1 MTAVASRA
9 PAAAGRAAG
18 SGPEAAERSAAVLG
32 PLGVATERAP
42 VLDRVP
48 GPVSDDPVVVLE
60 GLLAGGLEAVAAR
73 WGQGGGSVVLS
84 GRRAFVDVT
93 GSAGFGPD
101 GVLDGRVEL
110 RADLQ
115 VLGLALGSAT
125 WVVHGWEPSAEL
137 ALPAAEI
144 RGTALRVDLAA
155 LPPEVTLTASAGIA
169 ATTIDGGV
177 TLELPG
183 DAVPLGEPI
192 SPRIAEL
199 YRGLLGVDLSS
210 LVVHREAPVVD
221 APAFVSNRDLFFAPG
236 VYGVDAPQTLAVLD
250 AAVRAAIAGV
260 VGPVLDGATPPVLPE
275 NLPAGGVG
283 AAVPV
288 VDPPV
293 PGPVVDAGG
302 AVSGGGAA
310 SAGEAAAG
318 GAPTASDAG
327 MDGAAGQPE
336 GVGGAAGEAV
346 AAEPGAAGE
355 GGGAAPTAPVLMPE
369 APTAPG
375 PAAAARGGAVAG
387 GAGGAARTARELP
400 SADQNTA
407 DARGAV
413 TEPVAETA
421 ARARE
426 ELAAELGERPAPSP
440 EIVEL
445 VQRIRDAIRNN
456 RPEDEDQLLATDP
469 TQEAQSAGETVSG
482 TVDGQVSE
490 ASGEYDAMSTPPAGS
505 PALSPSPVATP
516 PAASPGM
523 GVDAASAAP
532 DPLPPENTSLDAD
545 VAATDQRIADA
556 GMETRVTAEIPDG
569 PFGEARAAR
578 GELGELAQ
586 RTPAEIAA
594 EEQVAIDSA
603 QADMARLQQEAV
615 AALRA
620 ARTGTIGG
628 VAERQE
634 GMTGQEEV
642 TRENVSQRAQAIY
655 DAAER
660 QVTGLLTPLGRTA
673 MGRWEAGLA
682 RHSREFHDCLDRVQ
696 RWIEERHSGVVGTI
710 VAVGDYIAGL
720 PSWVTGE
727 YNRAENQFGN
737 DIGELLLDISSEV
750 NGVIAAA
757 QAIIVRARTDIGAL
771 FDQMEAEFP
780 EFAAAERARFEGLLD
795 GLSQQATAAQT
806 SFVRDVSRAAVTAVN
821 EAHAAVEARRL
832 EAGGLIG
839 AVVRAI
845 EEFIEDPARAII
857 NGLLR
862 LVNIPPAAFWAL
874 IAQIESV
881 VADIAANPE
890 GFLNNLVAGVKQGFS
905 QFFDNFGTHLL
916 GAFWRWLFSGLKTPI
931 PMPTSFDAPAL
942 FTFAL
947 QLMGITWPNVREILV
962 RHLGPT
968 AVDVLEA
975 AWELI
980 SVLVARG
987 PQGLVDLVKEQL
999 TPENIVG
1006 MILDAAI
1013 EYLVETLVV
1022 QAAQYIFSLLN
1033 PAGAVAQAVRLIY
1046 VVCSW
1051 IFRNAA
1057 RIFAFVQAVVGG
1069 IANVISGN
1077 ISGLAGVVEK
1087 ALASMMVVAIDF
1099 IAGLLSLGGLPDEVA
1114 AVIVRMQTY
1123 VLGIV
1128 ERIVVFLVTR
1138 ARALLARLGIGSENP
1153 EDGADGNGDDE
1164 LGTTVRFSAGGESHR
1179 VYVQQSG
1186 DTAEVMVASVPEP
1199 IATKIAGWRA
1209 KIDDGEPADDAL
1221 RTEASGLCGSLAT
1234 VADEANTEAAQLA
1247 HAFLEASHSSD
1258 DTIEPP
1264 SDDALENR
1272 ERAMAGMLDRLF
1284 TIFGE
1289 TRDPEIMFRTQLA
1302 MVHPQARA
1310 DIVEAL
1316 RAAPIAAGASWGTVR
1331 ARAETDPR
1339 ALPMKQ
1345 TPLNQSHT
1353 FGSAFAHEWASEA
1366 TMRGLQAAQAAQRG
1380 EPDSAV
1386 RKAVGKNLADLG
1398 LSWTAR
1404 PGIAHGR
1411 DYLVRY
1417 KAQLHAQEDPFGAA
1431 PVTLS
1436 ADTAWQRSAQPGAS
1450 AAIRAAMQARVA
1462 IRGSGPAGPDLPSKV
1477 RERIWQL
1484 LAAGSL
1490 DNPSAVGAA
1499 IYIRVSAQTRADIET
1514 YLAQEAADA
1523 SYGADQQDMLRWWQ
1537 GHVLQDEFHHAWPQW
1552 LGGAFE
1558 QTEIFIPRALHNFD
1572 GLKGFPGGF
1581 HQVFNDAFTAAFA
1594 HEAADQRPVVN
1605 DPGRWLAYAATHP
1618 TARATVAGLLASAYA
1633 TVFSGMGAPGAAA
1646 VAVFVSECQRTYPGT
1661 GTP

>member
-9 PAAAGRAAG
+9 PVAAGRAAA

-32 PLGVATERAP
+32 PLWVAAERAP

-48 GPVSDDPVVVLE
+48 EPVSDDPVVML
-60 GLLAGGLEAVAAR
+60 GGQLAGGLEAVAAR
-73 WGQGGGSVVLS
+73 WGPGGGSVVLS
-84 GRRAFVDVT
+84 GRRAFLDVT

-115 VLGLALGSAT
+115 VLGLPLGSAT

-137 ALPAAEI
+137 ALPTAEI
-144 RGTALRVDLAA
+144 RGTVLRVDLAA

-169 ATTIDGGV
+169 ATTTDGGV

-210 LVVHREAPVVD
+210 LVGTGEAALLDREIP
-221 APAFVSNRDLFFAPG
+221 
-236 VYGVDAPQTLAVLD
+236 
-250 AAVRAAIAGV
+250 
-260 VGPVLDGATPPVLPE
+260 
-275 NLPAGGVG
+275 PAGGVG

-293 PGPVVDAGG
+293 PGAAADAGG
-302 AVSGGGAA
+302 AGAGGGAA

-318 GAPTASDAG
+318 GAPTASEVG
-327 MDGAAGQPE
+327 VPGTQDGAAGE
-336 GVGGAAGEAV
+336 GVGESAGEAVAPEAV
-346 AAEPGAAGE
+346 AAEPGAGAE
-355 GGGAAPTAPVLMPE
+355 GGGAAPIAPVLMPE

-375 PAAAARGGAVAG
+375 PAAAARAGAVAG
-387 GAGGAARTARELP
+387 GAGGAARAARELP

-482 TVDGQVSE
+482 TVDAQVSE

-505 PALSPSPVATP
+505 PALSPTPVATP
-516 PAASPGM
+516 PAASAGM

-532 DPLPPENTSLDAD
+532 DPLPPQNTSLDAD

-569 PFGEARAAR
+569 PIGDARAAR

-720 PSWVTGE
+720 PSWVTDE

-737 DIGELLLDISSEV
+737 DIGELLLDISSEA

-806 SFVRDVSRAAVTAVN
+806 SFVREVSRAAVTAVN

-881 VADIAANPE
+881 VSDIAANPE

-942 FTFAL
+942 FSFAL

-968 AVDVLEA
+968 AVDVIEA

-987 PQGLVDLVKEQL
+987 PEGLVDLVKEQL
-999 TPENIVG
+999 APENIVG

-1033 PAGAVAQAVRLIY
+1033 PAGALAQAVRLIY

-1077 ISGLAGVVEK
+1077 ISGLAGVVER

-1099 IAGLLSLGGLPDEVA
+1099 IAGLLSLGALPDEVA

-1138 ARALLARLGIGSENP
+1138 ARALLARLGLGSENP
-1153 EDGADGNGDDE
+1153 EDGGEGNEDDE

-1179 VYVQQSG
+1179 VFFQVSG
-1186 DTAEVMVASVPEP
+1186 DEATLMLASTPAPIEV
-1199 IATKIAGWRA
+1199 KIAEWR
-1209 KIDDGEPADDAL
+1209 GML
-1221 RTEASGLCGSLAT
+1221 SSGQP
-1234 VADEANTEAAQLA
+1234 ADEAARAEATTTLGNLESVANEANADGDRLA
-1247 HAFLEASHSSD
+1247 RLFLEAARSQG
-1258 DTIEPP
+1258 DTIDPP
-1264 SDDALENR
+1264 SDNDLENR
-1272 ERAMAGMLDRLF
+1272 QRAIAGMLDRLF
-1284 TIFGE
+1284 TLFGQQDE
-1289 TRDPEIMFRTQLA
+1289 GE
-1302 MVHPQARA
+1302 
-1310 DIVEAL
+1310 IVEK
-1316 RAAPIAAGASWGTVR
+1316 V
-1331 ARAETDPR
+1331 
-1339 ALPMKQ
+1339 
-1345 TPLNQSHT
+1345 
-1353 FGSAFAHEWASEA
+1353 
-1366 TMRGLQAAQAAQRG
+1366 
-1380 EPDSAV
+1380 
-1386 RKAVGKNLADLG
+1386 
-1398 LSWTAR
+1398 
-1404 PGIAHGR
+1404 
-1411 DYLVRY
+1411 
-1417 KAQLHAQEDPFGAA
+1417 
-1431 PVTLS
+1431 
-1436 ADTAWQRSAQPGAS
+1436 
-1450 AAIRAAMQARVA
+1450 RAAMPGHVGDRVNGARIA
-1462 IRGSGPAGPDLPSKV
+1462 FDRDLV
-1477 RERIWQL
+1477 R
-1484 LAAGSL
+1484 S
-1490 DNPSAVGAA
+1490 
-1499 IYIRVSAQTRADIET
+1499 T
-1514 YLAQEAADA
+1514 YL
-1523 SYGADQQDMLRWWQ
+1523 
-1537 GHVLQDEFHHAWPQW
+1537 PQNSD
-1552 LGGAFE
+1552 
-1558 QTEIFIPRALHNFD
+1558 T
-1572 GLKGFPGGF
+1572 
-1581 HQVFNDAFTAAFA
+1581 QVPVWSGDTMATAA
-1594 HEAADQRPVVN
+1594 R
-1605 DPGRWLAYAATHP
+1605 
-1618 TARATVAGLLASAYA
+1618 
-1633 TVFSGMGAPGAAA
+1633 AAA
-1646 VAVFVSECQRTYPGT
+1646 VAVGARPDVHLALVPWFRDNSQPPSAAATGAFADWALVRRGTSHGVGSRVTAAYGEAFATALRAGVPTDLDPIDTQLRQAITTVSWSASATGFGRLAGLPHQAGDADPPLVAATAGGVLPFLRGMSGAGEHAGYRWPRLLWAWGHRPSRNHLKDGFRALSAGTHEWIPTSMIPEVVERAIAARGMAPSGVREGLQWINLFHHLRTDTRRVYYRVQNPPVYAPGRPPLYAAGAGLHSGAAYRDETGNRGAGLMGQQGFHDALRDEFRRYPLT
-1661 GTP
+1661 TPTNYIQSLLWVVADQIWDGQLASTAVPEPVWDQPIGYWFRLVGGAARVSSITLRDLAALQEANIVQIDNDFTNARNRLDET